1 MYAFLMSDVYLPPVS
16 SAVRQKKALTDRAL
30 SPESRRILDTE
41 VCPMLFELIQGSRLA
56 SMAPPPAARCPKA
69 AALRERNKKIIEARE
84 YKKLASDV
92 SVTSADQR
100 RLGINQ
106 LDLQSGKK
114 IFSVVF
120 SILATMAASFAFG
133 FYVSTSLTPNMGAL
147 FCTRRC
153 VQRGVFCFRAGA
165 DACSSLCRRARV
177 LRLSQLYA
185 SCLGFSV
192 RWLPRVPS
200 STL

>member
-1 MYAFLMSDVYLPPVS
+1 MYIYRLCPQLYAKRKRSQTAPCHLNP
-16 SAVRQKKALTDRAL
+16 AVFWIQRFARCSLSLFRARGWQAWL
-30 SPESRRILDTE
+30 
-41 VCPMLFELIQGSRLA
+41 
-56 SMAPPPAARCPKA
+56 PPPAARCPKA